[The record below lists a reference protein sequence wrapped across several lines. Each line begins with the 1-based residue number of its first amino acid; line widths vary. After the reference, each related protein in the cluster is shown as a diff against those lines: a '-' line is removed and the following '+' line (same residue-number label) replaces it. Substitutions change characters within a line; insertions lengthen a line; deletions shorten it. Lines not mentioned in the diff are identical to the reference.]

1 MSGNLPANIVDGLVV
16 DHEGAVGM
24 FQSGVGGQY
33 RVVRLNDGSR
43 HLRRWIDGKLKFGL
57 LSIINGQPDTWWG
70 GRKAE
75 ESKGKSG
82 GRDRRREGKEGG
94 GKEGGEK
101 GGKGKRG

>member
-1 MSGNLPANIVDGLVV
+1 
-16 DHEGAVGM
+16 M
-24 FQSGVGGQY
+24 FESGVGSKDG
-33 RVVRLNDGSR
+33 VVRLNDGSR

-75 ESKGKSG
+75 ERKGKSG

-94 GKEGGEK
+94 EK
-101 GGKGKRG
+101 GGKGKKRIDMRQERVQRNEGNVMEGKE